1 VASERRFKENMIN
14 SALAQMIHTKSE
26 STLRNKPIEGE
37 LLKEMNLAK
46 SSFDFWVN
54 FFNSE
59 QNKLDEIFQIVIF
72 GDLCPYTNKP
82 PIFCAKYKRFIETG
96 IFTLHYNIHTLID
109 RIYEEYMSASKS
121 EKDVAEIVGSQNWMD
136 LAMAFD
142 LERNV
147 LSWMIGQLQNRFLQ
161 NFESQFSILRT
172 NILICVL
179 ITIFSLLF
187 FWYTMYIRMLDEYYK
202 LRCIISLI
210 PFDIMTKNKI
220 LISFLKNLS
229 KDSVRALGKV

>member
-1 VASERRFKENMIN
+1 
-14 SALAQMIHTKSE
+14 MIHTRSE
-26 STLRNKPIEGE
+26 STLRNKPIEAE

-59 QNKLDEIFQIVIF
+59 QNKLDEVFQIVIF
-72 GDLCPYTNKP
+72 GNLCPYTNKP
-82 PIFCAKYKRFIETG
+82 QIFCTKYKRFIETG

-109 RIYEEYMSASKS
+109 RIYEEYMSSAKK
-121 EKDVAEIVGSQNWMD
+121 EKDVNAIIGTQNWMD
-136 LAMAFD
+136 LVMAFD

-147 LSWMIGQLQNRFLQ
+147 LSWMIGQLQTRFLQ
-161 NFESQFSILRT
+161 NFDTQFSILRT

-179 ITIFSLLF
+179 ITIFSLVF
-187 FWYTMYIRMLDEYYK
+187 FWHTMYLRMLDEYYK
-202 LRCIISLI
+202 LRCIIGLI